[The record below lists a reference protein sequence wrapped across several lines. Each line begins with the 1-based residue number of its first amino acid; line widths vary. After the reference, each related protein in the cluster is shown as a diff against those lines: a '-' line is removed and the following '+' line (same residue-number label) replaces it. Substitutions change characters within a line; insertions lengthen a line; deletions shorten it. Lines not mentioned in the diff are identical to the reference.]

1 MEVLVMERY
10 QKIFADRDTRFAGFL
25 CRAINF
31 LEDLV
36 EDADCKNI
44 YVSVWD
50 LDSFKLVLEPV
61 DCSYDL
67 YDSIRVFSKE
77 YDLENVD
84 IGTGDLS
91 YSGLYDHL
99 IDHYRNNIH
108 VKLLEVF
115 SRNIHRSVEYYM
127 GILWDGRAFIVEG
140 ESDRVI
146 IPGINHCLSAHT
158 HPSQYPIPSS
168 VDLKTIT
175 RLMLDRGIGHVV
187 VAQSSSL
194 AIYRVKPLTINDLE
208 FINSMDYG
216 DPEYALKHLSELS
229 SIRLRYL

>member
-1 MEVLVMERY
+1 MERY
-10 QKIFADRDTRFAGFL
+10 QKIFADRNTRFAGFL

-31 LEDLV
+31 LEDVV
-36 EDADCKNI
+36 EDADCKNM
-44 YVSVWD
+44 YVSMRD
-50 LDSFKLVLEPV
+50 REGFKLVLEPV
-61 DCSYDL
+61 DCSHDP
-67 YDSIRVFSKE
+67 YDSVRVFSEE
-77 YDLENVD
+77 YGLDNVD
-84 IGTGDLS
+84 MGSGDLS
-91 YSGLYDHL
+91 YRSLYDHL
-99 IDHYRNNIH
+99 IDHYKNNIH

-115 SRNIHRSVEYYM
+115 SRNIHRNVEYYM

-146 IPGINHCLSAHT
+146 IPGIKHCLSAHT

-175 RLMLDRGIGHVV
+175 RLMLDRGIGHVI

-208 FINSMDYG
+208 VINSIDYG
-216 DPEYALKHLSELS
+216 DSEYALKQLSELS